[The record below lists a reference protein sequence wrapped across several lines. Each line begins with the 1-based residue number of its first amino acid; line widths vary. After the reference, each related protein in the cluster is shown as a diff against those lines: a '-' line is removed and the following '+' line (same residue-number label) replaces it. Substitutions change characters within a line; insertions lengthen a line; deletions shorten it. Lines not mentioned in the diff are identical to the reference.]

1 MIKPRGERIR
11 GDIAR
16 QIQDG
21 TYAVGDQLPTLEAL
35 ARAYKV
41 SAITITRALKP
52 LRDSGVIAGVKGA
65 GMWVGRIPTD
75 ADLAEPQPEAQPKTT
90 KQRLDEHE
98 AAIAELRRRVE
109 RLENGPSH

>member
-1 MIKPRGERIR
+1 MTKPRGERIR

-35 ARAYKV
+35 ARTYSV
-41 SAITITRALKP
+41 SAITVTRALRP
-52 LRDSGVIAGVKGA
+52 LRDSGVIDGVKGA

-75 ADLAEPQPEAQPKTT
+75 EDMADPAPPPRPRTT
-90 KQRLDEHE
+90 KERLDEHE
-98 AAIAELRRRVE
+98 AAIAELRRKVE
-109 RLENGPSH
+109 RLEQSTRD